1 MATTDVS
8 VDDRKIVPHVSGL
21 EELFSV
27 KIKQDIVLFDL
38 CANKKEEKSLDVHV
52 LKESNYMQ
60 GEEVNQDVTSACNI
74 DQARSGKET
83 ETLSKFWKANGAYV
97 HTWEYR
103 ICDLF
108 DPANKIKERNL
119 FLFLPLPRKK
129 KVPQSGKTWR
139 LLVRDLLSLKDTGW
153 GPPPTLIWS
162 LD

>member
-1 MATTDVS
+1 MAATDVS

-38 CANKKEEKSLDVHV
+38 CANEKEEKSLDVHV
-52 LKESNYMQ
+52 LKENNYMQ
-60 GEEVNQDVTSACNI
+60 EEELNQAMTYACNL
-74 DQARSGKET
+74 DQARFGKET
-83 ETLSKFWKANGAYV
+83 EKPTFSNFWKVNEAYV
-97 HTWEYR
+97 DTWKYG

-108 DPANKIKERNL
+108 HSANKIRERNL
-119 FLFLPLPRKK
+119 FLFLPPRRK
-129 KVPQSGKTWR
+129 KVPQSIKTWR
-139 LLVRDLLSLKDTGW
+139 LLRDLLSLKDTGW

>member
-1 MATTDVS
+1 MTKYTLEAIAF
-8 VDDRKIVPHVSGL
+8 RY
-21 EELFSV
+21 EELSEEA
-27 KIKQDIVLFDL
+27 KQKAYLAWLASQDQSL
-38 CANKKEEKSLDVHV
+38 CSDEF
-52 LKESNYMQ
+52 
-60 GEEVNQDVTSACNI
+60 
-74 DQARSGKET
+74 R

-153 GPPPTLIWS
+153 GPP
-162 LD
+162 